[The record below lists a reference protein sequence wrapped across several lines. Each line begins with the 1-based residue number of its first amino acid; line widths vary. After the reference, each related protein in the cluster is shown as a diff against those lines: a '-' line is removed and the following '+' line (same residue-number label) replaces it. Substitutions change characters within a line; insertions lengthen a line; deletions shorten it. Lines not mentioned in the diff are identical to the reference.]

1 MLKKILTISL
11 ISVFFLT
18 TGFGCKGLS
27 QAQVSS
33 IKPVKLTYWTVYNDV
48 DMLRSLASEY
58 STRYPHVA
66 IEIRQVNYDEFDNL
80 FTNALADDVGPDVVS
95 QHVRWLRKNEIR
107 LLPAPV
113 ATKMGR
119 LVIVNNFSKDQ
130 QLITDT
136 NSLPSAT
143 YIKNSYVKTVYDDV
157 VVGDK
162 IYGLPLAMDTLS
174 IFYNQD
180 LLDRAGIAEAPKDWN
195 SFVEDV
201 KKMTKFSSAG
211 DIVQSGTALGTA
223 NNINAATDIL
233 AMFMTQSGIKITMGN
248 TVTFASSLGNAQ
260 DRNVPI
266 LNALDFYTDFAQP
279 TKEAYSWNE
288 KKPEALDEFIRGK
301 VGFYFGYSY
310 DYNTIK
316 NRAPQMNLRI
326 MPVLQLNPENPSNVA
341 NYWVESVVGK
351 SKHPNEAW
359 DFVRFIT
366 SPENVAKYTAKVF
379 SPSPLRSQVATQQT
393 DEYLGAFAT
402 QALFAENWYRGKDID
417 TVDSA
422 FGSMVGELLKPAGTE
437 NDLLKKD
444 KQIIINTAAR
454 IQQTM

>member
-1 MLKKILTISL
+1 
-11 ISVFFLT
+11 
-18 TGFGCKGLS
+18 
-27 QAQVSS
+27 
-33 IKPVKLTYWTVYNDV
+33 
-48 DMLRSLASEY
+48 
-58 STRYPHVA
+58 
-66 IEIRQVNYDEFDNL
+66 
-80 FTNALADDVGPDVVS
+80 
-95 QHVRWLRKNEIR
+95 
-107 LLPAPV
+107 
-113 ATKMGR
+113 
-119 LVIVNNFSKDQ
+119 
-130 QLITDT
+130 
-136 NSLPSAT
+136 
-143 YIKNSYVKTVYDDV
+143 
-157 VVGDK
+157 
-162 IYGLPLAMDTLS
+162 
-174 IFYNQD
+174 
-180 LLDRAGIAEAPKDWN
+180 
-195 SFVEDV
+195 
-201 KKMTKFSSAG
+201 
-211 DIVQSGTALGTA
+211 
-223 NNINAATDIL
+223 
-233 AMFMTQSGIKITMGN
+233 
-248 TVTFASSLGNAQ
+248 
-260 DRNVPI
+260 
-266 LNALDFYTDFAQP
+266 
-279 TKEAYSWNE
+279 YSWNE